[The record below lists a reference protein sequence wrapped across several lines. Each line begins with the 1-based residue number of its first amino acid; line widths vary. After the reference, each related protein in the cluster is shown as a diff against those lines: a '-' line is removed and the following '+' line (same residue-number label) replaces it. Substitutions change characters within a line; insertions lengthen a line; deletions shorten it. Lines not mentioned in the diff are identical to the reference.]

1 MNHVESI
8 TFTMD
13 DGETVSI
20 FLKEALAEI
29 DENNCVNLQVPVFA
43 DKRSG
48 HIYVTGQEATA
59 LNRSPI
65 IREATRWALSSRMM
79 NFKPRN

>member
-1 MNHVESI
+1 MNHIESI
-8 TFTMD
+8 SFYTD

-48 HIYVTGQEATA
+48 HIYLTGQEAAA
-59 LNRSPI
+59 LVRSPVI
-65 IREATRWALSSRMM
+65 KEATRWALSSRMM
-79 NFKPRN
+79 NYKPRS